1 MMIFLNW
8 ICFFH
13 QINKCRTTKVTSVQ
27 SIVSKCLDTGA
38 PIYWLIAVWLTLLWS
53 RLTHHVASL
62 RTEASIAI
70 CLNIVHW
77 QCHPSQSHL
86 KKGHYKPSKQYVV
99 GEPKQPLENL
109 YPLKVL
115 PWGNINLLVAAII
128 DHNTELCVYLSH
140 LHLDLWALFIKEAN
154 CTSLITLWR

>member
-1 MMIFLNW
+1 MIFLNW

-38 PIYWLIAVWLTLLWS
+38 PIYWLITVWLTLLWS

-86 KKGHYKPSKQYVV
+86 KKGHFKPSKQYQRNGKKIHLIFKTVYLN
-99 GEPKQPLENL
+99 G
-109 YPLKVL
+109 
-115 PWGNINLLVAAII
+115 
-128 DHNTELCVYLSH
+128 NTERKLCQYFGYSGKSKTIGRTI
-140 LHLDLWALFIKEAN
+140 WFI
-154 CTSLITLWR
+154 WH